1 MIHSD
6 EELMSRYCNGEEEAF
21 EILYRR
27 YEKPILSFIYRM
39 LMSASDAEDLCQE
52 TFFRVVRGKKKYR
65 VTGKFKTWLFRIAH
79 NLCRDRLRRMKFR
92 PNLSLDTPISS
103 QDCEHNELKK
113 SVSDVSPDP
122 LKRVETDEMRGMVQK
137 AIASLPDEQ
146 RIVVILKEYH
156 ELKFTEIADIL
167 DSPTGTVKSLNYRGH
182 EKLKKVLMKYID

>member
-1 MIHSD
+1 MSHSD

-39 LMSASDAEDLCQE
+39 LMNAADAEDLCQE
-52 TFFRVVRGKKKYR
+52 TFFRVVRGKKKYQ
-65 VTGKFKTWLFRIAH
+65 VTGKFKIWLFRIAH

-92 PNLSLDTPISS
+92 SNLSLNNPISNQYS
-103 QDCEHNELKK
+103 EHNELNK
-113 SVSDVSPDP
+113 SVSDLSPDP
-122 LKRVETDEMRGMVQK
+122 LKHMETDEIRAKVQK

-146 RIVVILKEYH
+146 RIVIILKEYY

-167 DSPTGTVKSLNYRGH
+167 NSPTGTVKSLNYRGH

>member
-1 MIHSD
+1 MSHSD

-39 LMSASDAEDLCQE
+39 LLSASEAEDLCQE
-52 TFFRVVRGKKKYR
+52 TFFRVVRGKKKYKE
-65 VTGKFKTWLFRIAH
+65 TGKFKTWLFRIAH

-92 PNLSLDTPISS
+92 SYLSLDTPISS

-113 SVSDVSPDP
+113 SVPDISLDP
-122 LKRVETDEMRGMVQK
+122 LKCMETDEIKIMVQK

-167 DSPTGTVKSLNYRGH
+167 NSPTSTVKSLNYRGH
-182 EKLKKVLMKYID
+182 EKLKKVLMKYIN